1 MTRVLD
7 ILDDF
12 CRLIGHQY
20 CRIDGN
26 TSGEMRDSQM
36 DDFNAEGSSKFLF
49 LLSTRAGGLGI
60 NLATADIV
68 VLYDSDWNPQ
78 VDLQA
83 MDRAH
88 RIGQKKPV
96 QVFRFVTEGTVEE
109 KIIERADRKLFLDAA
124 VIQQGRLA
132 EQNTSLGKDDVMKM
146 VRFGADQ
153 ILSGKGGTYTD
164 EDIDA
169 LIAKGEEKTSAIN
182 AKLQT
187 NAQHNLADFKLMD
200 DDDGGKDTFSFDG
213 KNYRGER
220 GTVGNFINLPQRQRK
235 RNYDVN
241 EYFRDAMSTGGP
253 TGGMKAH
260 AADAASKKRKK
271 GPAFHD
277 FQLFNRERLNAIATT
292 ERDLAAQKEDQIK
305 LISELRARSKQSTEH
320 ARNELVKRS
329 AELENKL
336 GDFELSPADQ
346 AEKHKLRQEGF
357 PDWSKKDFKAFCT
370 ASERHG
376 RYDFKS
382 VGDDVRN
389 DTGKDPNE
397 IVRYFAAFWTNYK
410 RIQDWKKIIEKIQK
424 GEKKILRL
432 RQIRDAIQEKVERH
446 LEDVFGSQFADL
458 KDGELPSINE
468 LIEHSWSK
476 MKINYGGGTKG
487 RAYQEEEDA
496 FLVAMMYRHG
506 YGAAERIRMS
516 IRRAWQFR
524 FDWYFKSRSAQE
536 IQKRCDVIVKIIE
549 KENDDIREEIKK
561 KKEQELE
568 KSQLAESQPPDA
580 DKVHGNEATAAA
592 ITTIAAEVPPVP

>member
-1 MTRVLD
+1 V
-7 ILDDF
+7 
-12 CRLIGHQY
+12 
-20 CRIDGN
+20 
-26 TSGEMRDSQM
+26 
-36 DDFNAEGSSKFLF
+36 
-49 LLSTRAGGLGI
+49 
-60 NLATADIV
+60 
-68 VLYDSDWNPQ
+68 
-78 VDLQA
+78 
-83 MDRAH
+83 DRAH

-169 LIAKGEEKTSAIN
+169 LIAKGEEKTSEMN

-220 GTVGNFINLPQRQRK
+220 GSVGNFINLPQRQRK

-241 EYFRDAMSTGGP
+241 EYFRDAMNPGGP

-277 FQLFNRERLNAIATT
+277 FQLFNSDRLNAIATN

-305 LISELRARSKQSTEH
+305 LISELRARAKQSTEH
-320 ARNELVKRS
+320 AREELLKRS
-329 AELENKL
+329 TELENKL
-336 GDFELSPADQ
+336 SDFVLSPVEQ
-346 AEKHKLRQEGF
+346 AEKDKLRQEGF

-370 ASERHG
+370 ASEVHG

-382 VGDDVRN
+382 IANDVRN
-389 DTGKDPNE
+389 DSGKDPNE
-397 IVRYFAAFWTNYK
+397 IVRYFAAFWTNYR

-561 KKEQELE
+561 KKEEEQE
-568 KSQLAESQPPDA
+568 KSQLTESQPPDA
-580 DKVHGNEATAAA
+580 DKVDGNEATTAA
-592 ITTIAAEVPPVP
+592 ITIAVEVTPVP

>member
-1 MTRVLD
+1 
-7 ILDDF
+7 
-12 CRLIGHQY
+12 
-20 CRIDGN
+20 
-26 TSGEMRDSQM
+26 
-36 DDFNAEGSSKFLF
+36 
-49 LLSTRAGGLGI
+49 
-60 NLATADIV
+60 
-68 VLYDSDWNPQ
+68 
-78 VDLQA
+78 

-132 EQNTSLGKDDVMKM
+132 DQNTSLGKDDVMKM

-169 LIAKGEEKTSAIN
+169 LIAKGEEKTDEIN

-187 NAQHNLADFKLMD
+187 NAQHNLADFKLLD
-200 DDDGGKDTFSFDG
+200 DADGGKDTFSFDG
-213 KNYRGER
+213 KNYRGEGR
-220 GTVGNFINLPQRQRK
+220 SVGNFINLPQRQRK

-277 FQLFNRERLNAIATT
+277 FQLFNRDRLNAIASK
-292 ERDLAAQKEDQIK
+292 ERELAAQKEDQIK
-305 LISELRARSKQSTEH
+305 LISELRARSKTSTEH
-320 ARNELVKRS
+320 ARQELVKQS
-329 AELENKL
+329 AELEGKL
-336 GDFELSPADQ
+336 SSFELSSVEL

-382 VGDDVRN
+382 VAEDVRN
-389 DTGKDPNE
+389 DTGKDPKE
-397 IVRYFAAFWTNYK
+397 IIRYFAAFWTNYK
-410 RIQDWKKIIEKIQK
+410 RIQDWKKIVERIQK

-458 KDGELPSINE
+458 KDGKLPSINE

-476 MKINYGGGTKG
+476 MKFNYGAGTKG

-496 FLVAMMYRHG
+496 FLVAMMYRYG

-549 KENDDIREEIKK
+549 KENDDIREEIRK
-561 KKEQELE
+561 KKEQERAQ
-568 KSQLAESQPPDA
+568 QLAQSQPAEA
-580 DKVHGNEATAAA
+580 DQVQGNVDVAVEVAPA
-592 ITTIAAEVPPVP
+592 ILSIEPVSS

>member
-1 MTRVLD
+1 V
-7 ILDDF
+7 
-12 CRLIGHQY
+12 GHQY

-26 TSGEMRDSQM
+26 TTGELRDSQM
-36 DDFNAEGSSKFLF
+36 DEFNAEGSPKFLF

-169 LIAKGEEKTSAIN
+169 LIAKGEEKTSEIN

-187 NAQHNLADFKLMD
+187 NAQHNLADFKLLD
-200 DDDGGKDTFSFDG
+200 DNDGGKDTFSFDG
-213 KNYRGER
+213 KNYRGDSGR
-220 GTVGNFINLPQRQRK
+220 SVGNFINLPQRQRK

-241 EYFRDAMSTGGP
+241 VYFRDAMSSGAP

-271 GPAFHD
+271 APAFHD
-277 FQLFNRERLNAIATT
+277 FQLFNRERLNEIAAK
-292 ERDLAAQKEDQIK
+292 EREVASQKENQIK
-305 LISELRARSKQSTEH
+305 LIGELRAKANQSSEPTRGELLSRSLK
-320 ARNELVKRS
+320 
-329 AELENKL
+329 LEEKL
-336 GDFELSPADQ
+336 GDFVLSE
-346 AEKHKLRQEGF
+346 AEKNERYKLRQEGF
-357 PDWSKKDFKAFCT
+357 PDWNKKDFKAFCT
-370 ASERHG
+370 AAERHG

-382 VGDDVRN
+382 IANDVRN

-397 IVRYFAAFWTNYK
+397 IIRYFAAFWTNY
-410 RIQDWKKIIEKIQK
+410 RRLQDWRKILEKIQK
-424 GEKKILRL
+424 GEKKIVRL

-524 FDWYFKSRSAQE
+524 FDWYFKSRSAHE

-549 KENDDIREEIKK
+549 KENDDIRQEIRKK
-561 KKEQELE
+561 QDQEKNQSTE
-568 KSQLAESQPPDA
+568 SQSYNAENTYGNEDVPTAPVAASESQP
-580 DKVHGNEATAAA
+580 
-592 ITTIAAEVPPVP
+592 VP